1 MDLPGTWWK
10 HRDGEPRFT
19 PAYVGEVAYN
29 EYQLARTK
37 NLNNLEWSDDGC
49 PKPLVNLKPDLFVN
63 ASIKPVFR
71 DIEQQLVD
79 CIDQADIV
87 VGCMAWLTNERILNA
102 LSRKTKGV
110 QIVVQ
115 QEDWLRPDTDDWSM
129 QKQRALYKQLTGLW
143 NWYAGLSVCTAIQ
156 IQPIRLSGSPKNS
169 QRNNPRMHHKFL
181 VFCRDSDENDLSS
194 FGAES
199 VWTGS
204 FNATQNATCSL
215 ENGLLINS
223 PEIANI
229 YMQEWR
235 QVLMT
240 STTIGSED
248 WDKQYNDYYLRDGT

>member
-1 MDLPGTWWK
+1 MAMDFPGTWWK

-19 PAYVGEVAYN
+19 PAHVGEVAYN

-37 NLNNLEWSDDGC
+37 NLNNLEWADEHT
-49 PKPLVNLKPDLFVN
+49 PMPLVDLKPESFVN
-63 ASIKPVFR
+63 ALVKPVFR
-71 DIEQQLVD
+71 DIEQQLVE
-79 CIDQADIV
+79 CIEQADVV
-87 VGCMAWLTNERILNA
+87 VGCMAWLTNKRILKA
-102 LSRKTKGV
+102 LSNKTKGV

-115 QEDWLRPDTDDWSM
+115 QEDWLRPDTEDWTM
-129 QKQRALYKQLTGLW
+129 RKQRELYRQLNGIPNSYAQV
-143 NWYAGLSVCTAIQ
+143 NWCAGIQ
-156 IQPIRLSGSPKNS
+156 IQPIRLSGTPKNS
-169 QRNNPRMHHKFL
+169 QRNNPKMHHKFL
-181 VFCRDSDENDLSS
+181 VFCRSSDSWVSE
-194 FGAES
+194 AES

-240 STTIGSED
+240 STTIGLED
-248 WDKQYNDYYLRDGT
+248 WDKEYGDDYLRDGS